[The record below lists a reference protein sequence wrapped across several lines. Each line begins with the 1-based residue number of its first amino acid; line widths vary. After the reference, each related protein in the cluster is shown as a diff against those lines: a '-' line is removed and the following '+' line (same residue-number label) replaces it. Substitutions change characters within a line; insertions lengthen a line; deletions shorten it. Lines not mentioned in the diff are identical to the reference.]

1 MCFITFAITKRI
13 CSHFRCQLALE
24 FSGKA
29 TKLYQKHY
37 GDEHASTQR
46 CLDLFTSVYAE
57 VGREEYTSKLTQFE
71 SEGYQAV
78 DADNQQAVKGMGES
92 YAVVVQVLLT
102 VSSTISDD

>member
-1 MCFITFAITKRI
+1 MWFITFAITKRT

-46 CLDLFTSVYAE
+46 WLDLFTSVYAE

-71 SEGYQAV
+71 SEGYQAI

-92 YAVVVQVLLT
+92 HAVVVQVLLT
-102 VSSTISDD
+102 VSSTISDG